1 YHLDGEEYHSS
12 PSIGV
17 SLFCGEEVS
26 VDQLLKHAD
35 VAMYEAKASGRN
47 SIRFFDPA
55 MQAALD
61 ERAKLEAE
69 LRKAVTLRQFVPY
82 FQAQIDNSGEVQG
95 AEVLVRW
102 EHPERGLV
110 SPAEFIPLAEDT
122 GLIVEIGDDVLQA
135 ACEQLASWQH
145 DEVLK
150 DLELAVNGSARQFRQ
165 PNFVEQVKQ
174 AVDTT
179 GADPS

>member
-1 YHLDGEEYHSS
+1 MLEGLHEDIKVAASMVELVAEKIRDKIAQPYHLDGEEYHST

-61 ERAKLEAE
+61 RSEERRVGEAG
-69 LRKAVTLRQFVPY
+69 R
-82 FQAQIDNSGEVQG
+82 
-95 AEVLVRW
+95 
-102 EHPERGLV
+102 
-110 SPAEFIPLAEDT
+110 
-122 GLIVEIGDDVLQA
+122 
-135 ACEQLASWQH
+135 
-145 DEVLK
+145 
-150 DLELAVNGSARQFRQ
+150 
-165 PNFVEQVKQ
+165 
-174 AVDTT
+174 
-179 GADPS
+179 